1 VRSPWLNPKS
11 KDRWVFGDK
20 PSAAY
25 LLKFGWFKIVRHR
38 LVRGRSSP
46 DDPRL
51 RDYWWARR
59 KISFWSLSASDARLA
74 ERQDWCC
81 PVCGMDLLN
90 GEELQR
96 HHKQPR
102 CLGGSDASGNRE
114 IVHLTATSNGMPC
127 SAGRG
132 KPRPVMSNPD
142 LDCEQVTCSS
152 RMRGNLEV
160 WF

>member
-1 VRSPWLNPKS
+1 
-11 KDRWVFGDK
+11 VFGDK
-20 PSAAY
+20 PSGAY

-38 LVRGRSSP
+38 LVRGRASP

-59 KISFWSLSASDARLA
+59 KVNSSSLPAGDVGLA

-102 CLGGSDASGNRE
+102 SLGGSDANGNRE
-114 IVHLTATSNGMPC
+114 IVHFYCHQQRHAALRREQRTAG
-127 SAGRG
+127 G
-132 KPRPVMSNPD
+132 D
-142 LDCEQVTCSS
+142 EQS
-152 RMRGNLEV
+152 GP
-160 WF
+160 